1 MSDRSAS
8 LRKGRRFGCEHGTP
22 SPRRRE
28 SQMNMSA
35 FSRETSLS
43 KATGGTGSIDCKA
56 DRHSGRRA
64 SMLPLLRVPV
74 LEEAE
79 EAEASN
85 TPDPY
90 ATSPFRGASPSIL
103 SMVRAGSISSENMP
117 PPPDIQHIEGQL
129 WYVTKKN
136 DPGNK
141 KSSLQWVVCEDQRL
155 SIYSSWAPSSRLV
168 EELNFERVHILFDFL
183 HPHRHPEVM
192 SGGAPKTRRMT
203 IHRNEPRTSAESRY
217 AFQIRDPHDAKTRA
231 GYYYFGVECVMRD
244 PSTERLRRSLAIFCT
259 DRQDDHRK
267 WIDFWEEMQVRY
279 PVLRNRNAR
288 SLPTDTGSEVL
299 SDFVFPPRAVRRS
312 VLGQSEREA
321 DMVSSAGLPSPI
333 DHDYKGL
340 ATTNTPRWTDSDCM
354 CPNSKGSTPPPP
366 YSLQRKATS
375 EDVRRS
381 LMVDLPTSEAEIE
394 AGSAEQ
400 WIALLADA
408 ECQAREGIVHTE
420 AATRSVLEA
429 NETLSDFLRHVA
441 PTGTVPSPPAVV
453 CCKGEGAARDGAEG
467 GGRMCDGDTMHA
479 LQAELKALCA
489 ALEGAKSA
497 AAVPAAA
504 REAVSSVASA
514 AVANQVL
521 LAAYERELAELRGQN
536 AALKSELDTQAANA
550 ANRVERALGEWTLV
564 GAAETAV
571 FDEAHEGG
579 GGGDADDVSPARR
592 QRYLAAD
599 ETLVQALVEAALVR
613 EWGAAAS
620 ASRSDSSSSAHIDA
634 QDDSASDLQ
643 ALHTTLSINAGGH
656 DGVITAER
664 HLSAASDSHQPWRAL
679 SRDAQLP
686 DASSATGGSPTP
698 LMAVVQQHLSMFAT
712 EHGRRLGGS
721 DPKRPAPT
729 DRGFL
734 LYHVVSEIVTGF
746 NDLVDAP
753 HTIAGVPGADGS
765 GAASV
770 LNATA
775 VPSWLSVLHRCLFH
789 RTGEAGGVCDAGASE
804 SSPHAAAATAESAPN
819 AASAAGSAASL
830 AWARRLSTLPPLT
843 DDEKAIVDDL
853 HHSVQG
859 LVAWIRGL
867 LGERQ
872 RYAACVAALDS
883 LTCRHDVFR
892 PLKEVQWE
900 FERASRCFEAAG
912 AAAAAAAAE
921 GAAGATCARGE
932 AAIPE
937 TSPLEADAGFSTADD
952 HPKDTEQNTAD
963 GTDALTVECRLKA
976 RLQHAV
982 AAFDSR
988 FEEAAALR
996 RLLTT
1001 ILYGSEAALRN
1012 ADSIDEVAVA
1022 TTTGAA
1028 AACEAFLAA
1037 QEVGSEEVETLR
1049 GAAEACVAERAREE
1063 VWANALTPA
1072 VLQGCADA
1080 LTGDPCIQDMVH
1092 SLQLKLGHCPERGGR
1107 PLWADGAAYVPPLSL
1122 TSLWSLVQELH
1133 ERLAAEQARC
1143 NQLLREVMLI
1153 SAPLACSDNERLASA
1168 YATAMAATAKASTMT
1183 NEAFKAWAVYQT
1195 STEAVPGQQR
1205 CLHEV
1210 EESKADTNLSTRPEQ
1225 DVSGD
1230 AHGEGVYAR
1239 LVAAVS
1245 GAEDACGLR
1254 RTAFDVAD
1262 SLLPSLSANMACT
1275 RTALLRLFGVLLR
1288 HGAGTGV
1295 LSPEALAPLLAGEP
1309 TDASSAVDD
1318 SDENGA
1324 SLGVQMKIAANATEE
1339 LLSGIEEVTQERR
1352 EWMQQLLR
1360 WLKDFSPP
1368 CAGGA
1373 APEVVPDVQCDASN
1387 AHEVYARLLEELA
1400 IAEGEHMSRVAA
1412 VEALSCT
1419 TSCTRTISVP
1429 EMIDEADDIDIAV
1442 LAPAIAA
1449 DIAEALRVP
1458 EAYVNVTS
1466 ATADP
1471 VERMIRVSATI
1482 THSRKLTRASVLGAV
1497 YACPCPRLRGVVEG
1511 LSGDSAK
1518 GAAGASGTGGQS
1530 PALPVTVDSP
1540 EGISCIRQLARSLEH
1555 CATKQAAVVE
1565 FEKRVTALLPM
1576 PQDTVTANA
1585 PISALDATSVCNAG
1599 QALAAMLA
1607 TELGI
1612 QRSEANFCVPD
1623 AGSASVLDSLADFLQ
1638 HLHDASLTALHNRN
1652 GDSAYAS
1659 LEKLRAAVDALH
1671 GTAMEKLPGDA
1682 LEELASVQSAGVE
1695 SWPRALLAADLR
1707 DLYFIIEHLA
1717 GKGSQ
1722 AASLHSKHDSFQN
1735 MRAIAE
1741 VLGLLPDAYAGEWDG
1756 ERVPSAEQLV
1766 ERARAV
1772 MECWKERLEVES
1784 AEGGELE
1791 AAVRMLVKLKEA
1803 VDEAGVVAADVE
1815 DDWWAASGRR
1825 RWEVGCGL
1833 VGALSAA
1840 VEVSREELA
1849 DVSERVK
1856 VCEDQLMD
1864 VERDHNESREAITA
1878 AVGKLRFGLG
1888 KVDLEDPGEVSPP
1901 SSSGSTVCGPLFTS
1915 LRQLTSEVSDVAQVL
1930 RKVKLVLEEHNAEE
1944 MSMPGLEELSF
1955 PVSEQDSGDGL
1966 VKGKV
1971 VTYEDV
1977 VTGVH
1982 AKVDTLRKER
1992 AKRMELDTILKNFVS
2007 AVASREKLVE
2017 EEPVPRRLS
2026 LTSRRCMKP
2035 KAKPQSADYD
2045 SSVSEEFSLPRTPL
2059 CFPTSSGTPD
2069 LPLGC
2074 SASSSSSLARWAAGE
2089 MLERVRHQMNQTE
2102 NAIEELRVAVAMAYE
2117 ALGGEHDVANAS
2129 DNEAARLLV
2138 ELAQSTADSI
2148 ASVKRLL
2155 DLPEKHDA
2163 ATDRRE
2169 PLSSLVAR
2177 IKEKLEGSSGRSL
2190 PTLLHSMEE
2199 GMQLVCSEIASS
2211 RRSPGSS
2218 MNRHL
2223 PRKQKPSAP
2232 ESADSGSFHL
2242 SQQVVRSRESSSS
2255 SPASTLKVPAL
2266 PPPGPS
2272 TSAEDFEKEMGFRMQ
2287 ELDALRRGC
2296 SVALRALDYS
2306 VKASDTDSNALITH
2320 LTERCNDVRAAM
2332 QITDAIFQDDN
2343 MISEV
2348 SAAVD
2353 SYKASS
2359 HSANE
2364 HPLLMRCSA
2373 LVRAVKCFDNLC
2385 ESMRHI
2391 QDNMAKQQ
2399 RFLIHNEAQN
2409 TEVLRR
2415 ALVELEEQL
2424 RDSNAERVELQKA
2437 REATEEKAA
2446 DLSSALKLA
2455 QDQFTNMQNIRSGLD
2470 ESLAQL
2476 KRQHD
2481 EDADALDRAKE
2492 KLNSLSSSV
2501 ETLQR
2506 VLGTASNVVREEVLV
2521 SSQRLHLVL
2530 VGREMPKPE
2539 MLAEGN
2545 AHDMLLPTLCA
2556 IAKALQS
2563 AVEELT
2569 PFAAEDKRIAAVLA
2583 EERTRAAQQAATLKG
2598 ELASVAAAKEE
2609 AEARAKAAAKHLRET
2624 EDAFQDEIAKLKRAL
2639 RSSEAM
2645 LEDEGANHQRRLRQ
2659 AQAAAED
2666 QLAAVQQRLDRAARA
2681 LTEEEHLRAAAEEN
2695 AQKLRGALA
2704 EAEAELARQK
2714 RRASEEA
2721 VAQRE
2726 GSMRRIESLEEDF
2739 AAARVQINE
2748 LTQALDRARRDG
2760 AKAARALEAG
2770 AQGKAKVAA
2779 ELEGTRTQLRA
2790 ANDELGS
2797 ICASILSTGLA
2808 SSMTSSPSSPVTA
2821 TRLLAALLHNVEM
2834 LQSSLEANEAVR
2846 QRHQSRGTQCED
2858 AVAETLA
2865 ALEFVWAA
2873 AVKHG
2878 RTPARLKEAWLTP
2891 MDKAEVLSNALT
2903 RDDSAQLDDLA
2914 VTRQRLLDLLCRLQ
2928 VRHQGRL
2935 ASLESFEKATT
2946 ADLVQVYHDTIEGS
2960 YEARQAALERE
2971 LQDSQSKAQILV
2983 ARLQEQEEQHAME
2996 TAEVEI
3002 RIGRMREMVQSKI
3015 IADEVTEQH
3024 MRETEAAARAHF
3036 MV

>member
-1 MSDRSAS
+1 MSGRSAS
-8 LRKGRRFGCEHGTP
+8 LRKGRQFGCEHGTP
-22 SPRRRE
+22 SPRRRG
-28 SQMNMSA
+28 SQVNMSA

-43 KATGGTGSIDCKA
+43 KATGRTGSIGCKA

-64 SMLPLLRVPV
+64 SMLPSLRVPV
-74 LEEAE
+74 LE

-90 ATSPFRGASPSIL
+90 ATSPFRGASPSIV

-129 WYVTKKN
+129 WHVTKKN

-192 SGGAPKTRRMT
+192 SSGAPKTRRMT

-279 PVLRNRNAR
+279 PVLRNRNAT
-288 SLPTDTGSEVL
+288 SLPADTGSEIL

-312 VLGQSEREA
+312 VLGQSERET

-333 DHDYKGL
+333 DQDHEGL
-340 ATTNTPRWTDSDCM
+340 AATNAPRWTDSDRM

-366 YSLQRKATS
+366 YSLQRKTTS

-381 LMVDLPTSEAEIE
+381 LMVDLPTSEEEIE
-394 AGSAEQ
+394 AGGAEQ
-400 WIALLADA
+400 WITLLADA
-408 ECQAREGIVHTE
+408 ECQAREGIVHAE

-429 NETLSDFLRHVA
+429 NETLRDFLHHVA
-441 PTGTVPSPPAVV
+441 PTGTLPSPPAVV
-453 CCKGEGAARDGAEG
+453 CCKGEGAARDGADG
-467 GGRMCDGDTMHA
+467 GGRMCGGDTMHA
-479 LQAELKALCA
+479 LQVELKALCA

-504 REAVSSVASA
+504 PEALSSVASA

-521 LAAYERELAELRGQN
+521 LAAYERELAELRSQN
-536 AALKSELDTQAANA
+536 AALKSELDTQAATA
-550 ANRVERALGEWTLV
+550 ANRVEKALGEWTLA

-571 FDEAHEGG
+571 SDEAHEGG
-579 GGGDADDVSPARR
+579 DGGGADGASPARR
-592 QRYLAAD
+592 RRYLAAD

-613 EWGAAAS
+613 ESGAAAS
-620 ASRSDSSSSAHIDA
+620 ASRSDSASSAHSDA
-634 QDDSASDLQ
+634 RDDSASGLQ
-643 ALHTTLSINAGGH
+643 APHTTLSTNAGGH
-656 DGVITAER
+656 DGAITAER
-664 HLSAASDSHQPWRAL
+664 HLSAASDSHQPWRAF

-686 DASSATGGSPTP
+686 DASSAAGASPTP
-698 LMAVVQQHLSMFAT
+698 SMAVVHQHLSMFAT

-721 DPKRPAPT
+721 DPKRSAST

-753 HTIAGVPGADGS
+753 HTTTGVPSADGS

-775 VPSWLSVLHRCLFH
+775 VSSWLSVLHRCLLH

-804 SSPHAAAATAESAPN
+804 SSPHAAAVTTESAPN
-819 AASAAGSAASL
+819 AASAAGYAAAE
-830 AWARRLSTLPPLT
+830 AWTRRLSTLLPLT

-892 PLKEVQWE
+892 PLKEVQLE
-900 FERASRCFEAAG
+900 LERASGCFEA

-921 GAAGATCARGE
+921 GAGGATCTRGE

-937 TSPLEADAGFSTADD
+937 TSPLDADAGFSTSDD
-952 HPKDTEQNTAD
+952 HPKDTEQNIAD
-963 GTDALTVECRLKA
+963 DTDALTVECRLKA

-982 AAFDSR
+982 AAFDST

-996 RLLTT
+996 RLLTA
-1001 ILYGSEAALRN
+1001 ILYGSEAALQN
-1012 ADSIDEVAVA
+1012 ADSTDKVAVA
-1022 TTTGAA
+1022 TTAGAA

-1037 QEVGSEEVETLR
+1037 QEVGSEEVDALR
-1049 GAAEACVAERAREE
+1049 GAAEACVAARAREE
-1063 VWANALTPA
+1063 VWAKALTPA

-1080 LTGDPCIQDMVH
+1080 LTGASCIQDMVH
-1092 SLQLKLGHCPERGGR
+1092 SLQLKLGHCPETGGR
-1107 PLWADGAAYVPPLSL
+1107 PLWVEGAAYVPPLSL

-1133 ERLAAEQARC
+1133 ERLTTEQARC

-1153 SAPLACSDNERLASA
+1153 SAPLASSENEPLASA

-1183 NEAFKAWAVYQT
+1183 NEALRAWAVYQT
-1195 STEAVPGQQR
+1195 SAEAAPGQQR
-1205 CLHEV
+1205 RLHEV
-1210 EESKADTNLSTRPEQ
+1210 EESKAETNLSTRPAQ
-1225 DVSGD
+1225 DVSGN
-1230 AHGEGVYAR
+1230 AHGEGVYAH
-1239 LVAAVS
+1239 LVAALS
-1245 GAEDACGLR
+1245 GAEDARGLR

-1275 RTALLRLFGVLLR
+1275 RTALLRLVGVLLR

-1295 LSPEALAPLLAGEP
+1295 LSPEALVSLSIGEP
-1309 TDASSAVDD
+1309 IDASSAVDD
-1318 SDENGA
+1318 SEENGA
-1324 SLGVQMKIAANATEE
+1324 SLGVQMKVAANATEE

-1373 APEVVPDVQCDASN
+1373 APEVVPGVQCDASN

-1400 IAEGEHMSRVAA
+1400 AAEGEHMSSVAA
-1412 VEALSCT
+1412 VEAMLCT

-1429 EMIDEADDIDIAV
+1429 EMIDEAGEIDIAV
-1442 LAPAIAA
+1442 LATAIAA

-1466 ATADP
+1466 ASADP

-1482 THSRKLTRASVLGAV
+1482 THSRGLTRASVIGAV
-1497 YACPCPRLRGVVEG
+1497 HACPCPRLREVVEG

-1530 PALPVTVDSP
+1530 PAFPVTVDSP
-1540 EGISCIRQLARSLEH
+1540 EGINCIRQLARSLEH
-1555 CATKQAAVVE
+1555 RATKQAAVVE
-1565 FEKRVTALLPM
+1565 FEKRVTALLPK
-1576 PQDTVTANA
+1576 PQDTATANA
-1585 PISALDATSVCNAG
+1585 PISTLDATSVCNAG

-1607 TELGI
+1607 AELGI
-1612 QRSEANFCVPD
+1612 QRSEADFCVPD

-1652 GDSAYAS
+1652 DDSAYAS

-1671 GTAMEKLPGDA
+1671 DTAMEKLPGDA
-1682 LEELASVQSAGVE
+1682 LEELASVQSAGAE
-1695 SWPRALLAADLR
+1695 PWPRALLAADLR
-1707 DLYFIIEHLA
+1707 DLYFITEHLA

-1741 VLGLLPDAYAGEWDG
+1741 VLGVLPDAYAGEWDG

-1791 AAVRMLVKLKEA
+1791 AAVRMLVKLEEA
-1803 VDEAGVVAADVE
+1803 VEEAGVVAADVE
-1815 DDWWAASGRR
+1815 DGWWAASGRR

-1856 VCEDQLMD
+1856 VCEDQLVD

-1878 AVGKLRFGLG
+1878 AVGKLRCGLG
-1888 KVDLEDPGEVSPP
+1888 EVDLEDPGEVSPP

-1944 MSMPGLEELSF
+1944 RSMPELEELSF
-1955 PVSEQDSGDGL
+1955 PVSEQGSGDGL
-1966 VKGKV
+1966 VEGKV

-1977 VTGVH
+1977 VTGVR
-1982 AKVDTLRKER
+1982 AKVDALRKER

-2007 AVASREKLVE
+2007 TVANREKLE
-2017 EEPVPRRLS
+2017 EKPVPRPLS

-2035 KAKPQSADYD
+2035 KAKPQPADYD

-2059 CFPTSSGTPD
+2059 FFPTSSGSPD

-2074 SASSSSSLARWAAGE
+2074 SASTSSSLTRWAAGE
-2089 MLERVRHQMNQTE
+2089 MLERVRHQMNQTD
-2102 NAIEELRVAVAMAYE
+2102 NAMEAMRVAVAVAYE
-2117 ALGGEHDVANAS
+2117 ALGGEHDLAHAS
-2129 DNEAARLLV
+2129 DNDAARLLV
-2138 ELAQSTADSI
+2138 ELAQSTADNI
-2148 ASVKRLL
+2148 ESVKRLL

-2163 ATDRRE
+2163 ATVRRE

-2177 IKEKLEGSSGRSL
+2177 IKEKLDGSSGRSL
-2190 PTLLHSMEE
+2190 PTLLHAMEE

-2223 PRKQKPSAP
+2223 PRKQKPLAP
-2232 ESADSGSFHL
+2232 ESANSGSFHL

-2255 SPASTLKVPAL
+2255 SPASTLKVLPL
-2266 PPPGPS
+2266 PPPGPP
-2272 TSAEDFEKEMGFRMQ
+2272 TSAEDFEKEMGYRMQ

-2296 SVALRALDYS
+2296 SIALSTLDPS
-2306 VKASDTDSNALITH
+2306 VKVSDMDCDAMITH
-2320 LTERCNDVRAAM
+2320 LTERCNDIRAAM
-2332 QITDAIFQDDN
+2332 QIMDAIFEDED

-2348 SAAVD
+2348 GVAVD
-2353 SYKASS
+2353 LYKASS

-2409 TEVLRR
+2409 TGVLRR

-2437 REATEEKAA
+2437 RAATEEKAA

-2455 QDQFTNMQNIRSGLD
+2455 QDQLTNMQNIRSGLD

-2492 KLNSLSSSV
+2492 KLNSLSSFV
-2501 ETLQR
+2501 ETLQG
-2506 VLGTASNVVREEVLV
+2506 VLGTATNVVREEVLV

-2530 VGREMPKPE
+2530 VGREMPRPE

-2545 AHDMLLPTLCA
+2545 AHDILIPTLRS
-2556 IAKALQS
+2556 ITKALQS

-2569 PFAAEDKRIAAVLA
+2569 PFATEDKRIAAVLA
-2583 EERTRAAQQAATLKG
+2583 EERTRGAQQTATLKG

-2609 AEARAKAAAKHLRET
+2609 AEARAKATAKHLRET
-2624 EDAFQDEIAKLKRAL
+2624 EDAFQDEVAKLKRAL
-2639 RSSEAM
+2639 RNSEAM

-2666 QLAAVQQRLDRAARA
+2666 QLAAMQQRLDRAARA
-2681 LTEEEHLRAAAEEN
+2681 LTEEEYLRAAAEEN

-2721 VAQRE
+2721 VTQRE
-2726 GSMRRIESLEEDF
+2726 GSMRRIESLEEDL
-2739 AAARVQINE
+2739 AAARLQSNE

-2770 AQGKAKVAA
+2770 AQEKAEVAA
-2779 ELEGTRTQLRA
+2779 ELEDTRAQLRA
-2790 ANDELGS
+2790 ANDELTS
-2797 ICASILSTGLA
+2797 ICASIVSTGLA
-2808 SSMTSSPSSPVTA
+2808 SSMTSSPSSLASPVTA
-2821 TRLLAALLHNVEM
+2821 TKLLAALLHNVAI
-2834 LQSSLEANEAVR
+2834 LQSSLEANETVR
-2846 QRHQSRGTQCED
+2846 QRHQSRGTQSED

-2903 RDDSAQLDDLA
+2903 RDDSVQLEDLA
-2914 VTRQRLLDLLCRLQ
+2914 ATRQRLLDLLCRPQ

-2946 ADLVQVYHDTIEGS
+2946 ADLVQAYHDTIEGC

-2971 LQDSQSKAQILV
+2971 LQDAQSKAQSLV
-2983 ARLQEQEEQHAME
+2983 VRLQEQEDQHAME

-3002 RIGRMREMVQSKI
+3002 HIGRMREMVQSKI
-3015 IADEVTEQH
+3015 IADEITEQH
-3024 MRETEAAARAHF
+3024 MRGTEAAARAHF